1 MPKLFV
7 SITAARYSRLVRSRV
22 SLLGVAFTAGSLP
35 PHSGISPEAGGSG
48 DPSFL
53 INFFSRSSP
62 QGYDHFMSSF
72 LVLEI
77 CLLLL
82 SSDGERAGWNHF
94 LHSDSVEDEGDN
106 YDVSILTS
114 ITWRFLFPDGDIKM
128 EMVSPP

>member
-1 MPKLFV
+1 
-7 SITAARYSRLVRSRV
+7 
-22 SLLGVAFTAGSLP
+22 
-35 PHSGISPEAGGSG
+35 
-48 DPSFL
+48 
-53 INFFSRSSP
+53 
-62 QGYDHFMSSF
+62 MSSF

-82 SSDGERAGWNHF
+82 SSDDERAGWNHF